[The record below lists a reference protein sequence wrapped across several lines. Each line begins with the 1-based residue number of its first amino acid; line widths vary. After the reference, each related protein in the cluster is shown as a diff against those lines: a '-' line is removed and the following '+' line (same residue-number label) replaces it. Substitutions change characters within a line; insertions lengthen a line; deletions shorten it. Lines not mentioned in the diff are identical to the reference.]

1 MSKNVV
7 LFRALGALVLLWLA
21 AGSAL
26 SQALP
31 PKEEILADRVMG
43 EPGAPVTLTEYAS
56 LTCPHCASF
65 HKDTLPAIKKDYID
79 TGKVKLLFKDFPLD
93 RLALTASMMARC
105 APKERYFGLLETLFR
120 TQDTWMRS
128 ADPSAQL
135 QRLGQVVGLSKQ
147 SYDACVNN
155 KEIFDGLMAQRSQAE
170 SKVSSTPTFFIGDKK
185 LSGAVTVDVLRK
197 ELDQALAAQQKK

>member
-7 LFRALGALVLLWLA
+7 LFRAFSTLAVLWLA
-21 AGSAL
+21 AGSAWA
-26 SQALP
+26 QALP
-31 PKEEILADRVMG
+31 ARDEILADRVMG
-43 EPGAPVTLTEYAS
+43 EPAAPVTLTEYAS

-65 HKDTLPAIKKDYID
+65 HKDTLPTIKKDYID
-79 TGKVKLLFKDFPLD
+79 TGKVKLLYKDFPLD

-120 TQDTWMRS
+120 TQDTWTRS

-135 QRLGQVVGLSKQ
+135 QRLGQVAGLSKEG
-147 SYDACVNN
+147 YDACVNN
-155 KEIFDGLMAQRSQAE
+155 KEIFDGLMAQRGAAE
-170 SKVSSTPTFFIGDKK
+170 SKVGSTPTFYLGDKR
-185 LSGAVTVDVLRK
+185 LTGAVTVDVLRK

>member
-155 KEIFDGLMAQRSQAE
+155 KEIVDGLMAQRSQAE